1 MSRWTS
7 QAALAGTVA
16 LLSASAFADA
26 TPCPASESE
35 YTLAAN
41 LQLSD
46 TPMGVADGVY
56 PIGPGK
62 TVLRFEGRN
71 VKMLS
76 YTMRESFTVR
86 TKVAFWTTTVK
97 MEAQSTATPNACSI
111 AAEGTL
117 HGRTV
122 HWRTPVSGYRTD
134 GTLTCSGSFCGQFGA
149 PPPGQ
154 TPLHIGPAPATFG
167 DFVFAPDFKTFTMAS
182 TPGVKTEMPKQTS
195 SVSNSGREVRRTCVS
210 VQPCAK

>member
-1 MSRWTS
+1 MSKRSS
-7 QAALAGTVA
+7 QAVLASTVA

-26 TPCPASESE
+26 APCAATEVE

-76 YTMRESFTVR
+76 YTMRESFTVH
-86 TKVAFWTTTVK
+86 TTVAFWTTTVK
-97 MEAQSTATPNACSI
+97 MDAQSTATPNACSI

-117 HGRTV
+117 EGRTI

-134 GTLTCSGSFCGQFGA
+134 GTLTCSGAFCGQFGA
-149 PPPGQ
+149 PPRGQ
-154 TPLHIGPAPATFG
+154 SPLHIGPAPAKFG
-167 DFVFAPDFKTFTMAS
+167 DFVFAPDFETFTMAK
-182 TPGVKTEMPKQTS
+182 TAGQKTEVPKQTS
-195 SVSNSGREVRRTCVS
+195 TVSNSGREVRRTCVGP
-210 VQPCAK
+210 QPCAK